1 MSGINRLRLL
11 TLTAT
16 LALLFAATGCASVGH
31 YFEHRY
37 RDFTRMIDLGIT
49 VSKKPQIGLY
59 WNSLEIIT
67 AGYSNVDGYFIGWGG
82 GQIGVTRMYNHCWA
96 LAYGEET
103 IGWGPLLDTDRREE
117 AIVRR
122 RSGVLGIASNVVG
135 VDPTGNGYGNG
146 PDYTPSCV
154 HFFPHL
160 GYIGIAWNARYAE
173 IAQFAVGWFGLDIT
187 GHDGDRHPVGQW
199 SFPWRKEDSSECGV
213 QSKETAYEGQGMM
226 R

>member
-1 MSGINRLRLL
+1 MSGIIGRLRLL
-11 TLTAT
+11 TLTASP
-16 LALLFAATGCASVGH
+16 ALLFAATGCASVGQ
-31 YFEHRY
+31 YFQPRY

-103 IGWGPLLDTDRREE
+103 IGGARCWIPTAGKKRSCGGVPASSASQAMLLALILPETVTATDPITRPPACISSRT
-117 AIVRR
+117 
-122 RSGVLGIASNVVG
+122 SGISASHG
-135 VDPTGNGYGNG
+135 
-146 PDYTPSCV
+146 TPVTRKSS
-154 HFFPHL
+154 
-160 GYIGIAWNARYAE
+160 
-173 IAQFAVGWFGLDIT
+173 AVFRGWFGLDIT
-187 GHDGDRHPVGQW
+187 GPDGDRHPGPVIVPVAQGR
-199 SFPWRKEDSSECGV
+199 FVRVRSS
-213 QSKETAYEGQGMM
+213 SKETVFEGQG